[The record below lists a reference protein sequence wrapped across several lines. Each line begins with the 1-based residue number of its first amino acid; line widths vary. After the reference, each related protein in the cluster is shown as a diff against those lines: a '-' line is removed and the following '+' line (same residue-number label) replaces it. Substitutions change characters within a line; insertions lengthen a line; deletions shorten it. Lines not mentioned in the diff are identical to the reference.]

1 MDDVTPRVQF
11 TLVLIQAV
19 FVQTLSFGLR
29 PTLSYAVLDAGGSG
43 SVLGVLTAAFAL
55 PSLLLA
61 LPIGHVMDRIGERP
75 LLVAGP
81 TAMLA
86 ASVVA
91 LLFTQS
97 VPLLILSTVLV
108 GIGHLSTVLSTQG
121 VLANRFAGGRA
132 DSVFGYYTFAASLG
146 QTLGPLLLA
155 LPSDRP
161 EMPPIET
168 ILVISIGTSIVML
181 ALASVMKSSPR
192 QRLEKQ
198 RHLVTTTMS
207 LLRIN
212 GVIRALIATSIVL
225 ATIDLFVVYM
235 PLLGHERE
243 LTTVTVSV
251 MLVVRSAASM
261 LSRLFL
267 GVLVRRSGRRR
278 LVVGSIA
285 ISALALAA
293 TVMPVPQPALIA
305 LSAVYGF
312 FIGICQ
318 PITLSWISELAPP
331 GTRGLAMSL
340 RLAANRVGQTALPA
354 ALGVLAVASGAV
366 GVLLAAAGTL
376 VVAAWSSAA
385 LPDSSTDTATGDHD
399 LG

>member
-1 MDDVTPRVQF
+1 MTPRVQF